1 MSEIISRGI
10 DVSYA
15 NGKINWSL
23 MKGKI
28 DFAIIRLGFGGD
40 YTSQDDVRFAENV
53 KGCRENGIPFGVY
66 LYSYA
71 TTVQKAKSEAAH
83 ALRLLKGIVPAMPV
97 FYDLEEVRIS
107 SLGKSRILEIAK
119 AFCSEIENAGFVYG
133 TYANKN
139 WFDSYLVDEWY
150 DTKMKWLAQY
160 NKTVTYKGRYD
171 LWQYTSEGKIDG
183 FTGNFDLNYC
193 YASILTG
200 DVNNDGKVT
209 AADARL
215 VLRAAAG
222 LEKLRGQSL
231 LNADADRDGKITSAD
246 AREVLRESA
255 GLG

>member
-1 MSEIISRGI
+1 MSDIISRGI

-15 NGKINWSL
+15 NGKIDWRL

-40 YTSQDDVRFAENV
+40 YRSQDDVRFAENV

-71 TTVQKAKSEAAH
+71 TSVNKARSEAAH
-83 ALRLLKGIVPAMPV
+83 ALRLLKGVVPDMPV
-97 FYDLEEVRIS
+97 FYDLEEARIS
-107 SLGKSRILEIAK
+107 ALGKVKILEIAK

-139 WFDSYLVDEWY
+139 WFDSYLVDGWY
-150 DTKMKWLAQY
+150 DTKVKWLAQY
-160 NKTVTYKGRYD
+160 NDTVTYKGRYD
-171 LWQYTSEGKIDG
+171 LWQYTSEGRIDG
-183 FTGNFDLNYC
+183 FTGNFDLNCC
-193 YASILTG
+193 YLSLLPG

-209 AADARL
+209 AADARI
-215 VLRAAAG
+215 VLRAASG
-222 LEKLRGQSL
+222 LEKLTGQSL
-231 LNADADRDGKITSAD
+231 LNADADRDGRITAAD